1 MISYLDD
8 GIVSK
13 MSKFADDAKLCSV
26 VGDDEEAHILWG
38 NLTRML
44 RWLQDLQ
51 MFFNLEKCSWE
62 KEMSSHM
69 KWGGG

>member
-26 VGDDEEAHILWG
+26 VGDDEEAHILHIQSNKNVKVVAG
-38 NLTRML
+38 LANVL
-44 RWLQDLQ
+44 
-51 MFFNLEKCSWE
+51 
-62 KEMSSHM
+62 
-69 KWGGG
+69 